1 MNRSELVIAG
11 GGLTAARAI
20 KAYREAGGDGAIT
33 LVAEEA
39 TLPYHRPALSKRYL
53 RGDTNETPHV
63 EDEAFYRE
71 HDVEVLLETEAVG
84 VEPGVRRLRLDN
96 GIRLRYDKLLVAT
109 GATPRRLRVR
119 GNDLAGVFALRT
131 IVDSTAIREAAR
143 TAERA
148 VVVGGGFIGM
158 EAAASLRHVGLDVT
172 LIQLGS
178 GLFDVL
184 GSSELSDQLA
194 ALYRERGVE
203 LLLEHEVAS
212 FGGDG
217 VLRYVETKS
226 GLRIGADLAVVGV
239 GVVPN
244 VDFLADSG
252 IAVDNGVVVN
262 ARFETSAPQVYAAG
276 DVANFFD
283 PLYERQRRIEHWS
296 NASYQGTEVGRIL
309 AGAYGGYDEVSS
321 FFSEVFGTTIKA
333 FGDVSRFDSLTTEGS
348 LSDGFLAAYG
358 LEGMFVGAV
367 TTGQSQELEEL
378 VRDLIADRAPADALE
393 RALQIRAGKSAR
405 RSSMVS
411 ASSALLS
418 GR

>member
-20 KAYREAGGDGAIT
+20 KAYREADGDGAIT

-71 HDVEVLLETEAVG
+71 HDVEVLLETQAVA

-96 GIRLRYDKLLVAT
+96 AIRLPYDKLLVAT
-109 GATPRRLRVR
+109 GATPRLRVP
-119 GNDLAGVFALRT
+119 GTDLAGVFALRT

-158 EAAASLRHVGLDVT
+158 EAAASLRHLGLDVT
-172 LIQLGS
+172 LIHLGS

-217 VLRYVETKS
+217 VLAYVETKN
-226 GLRIGADLAVVGV
+226 GLRIDADLAVVKV

-262 ARFETSAPQVYAAG
+262 ARFETSAPHVYAAG
-276 DVANFFD
+276 DVASFFD

-296 NASYQGTEVGRIL
+296 NASYQGTGRSD
-309 AGAYGGYDEVSS
+309 AGGSRRRPGG
-321 FFSEVFGTTIKA
+321 
-333 FGDVSRFDSLTTEGS
+333 SRRFQR
-348 LSDGFLAAYG
+348 
-358 LEGMFVGAV
+358 V
-367 TTGQSQELEEL
+367 
-378 VRDLIADRAPADALE
+378 
-393 RALQIRAGKSAR
+393 SAR
-405 RSSMVS
+405 PSRRSATS
-411 ASSALLS
+411 AASTP
-418 GR
+418 